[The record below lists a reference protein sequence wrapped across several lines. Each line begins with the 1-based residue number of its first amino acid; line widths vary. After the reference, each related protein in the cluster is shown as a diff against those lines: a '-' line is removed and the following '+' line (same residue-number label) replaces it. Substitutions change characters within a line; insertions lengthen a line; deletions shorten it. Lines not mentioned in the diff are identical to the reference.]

1 MRVLKLLF
9 LSLVVASAWGIGAF
23 TPGIAGGG
31 GGIFVDVA
39 ANNPA
44 YPYLRYL
51 LDRGIISVGSSGEFH
66 GDQPLSR
73 FDGAV
78 WLAKGMQYL
87 EKKGTA
93 SVAGDIQGLSQRV
106 DSLEVRLG
114 NLERDV
120 ARNGQDIQTLKSS
133 YASLNS
139 RVGTLER
146 QGVSQSQGIAQKA
159 QMAFVLGVTG
169 VILGLAALA
178 MAIFF

>member
-1 MRVLKLLF
+1 
-9 LSLVVASAWGIGAF
+9 
-23 TPGIAGGG
+23 
-31 GGIFVDVA
+31 
-39 ANNPA
+39 
-44 YPYLRYL
+44 
-51 LDRGIISVGSSGEFH
+51 
-66 GDQPLSR
+66 
-73 FDGAV
+73 
-78 WLAKGMQYL
+78 
-87 EKKGTA
+87 
-93 SVAGDIQGLSQRV
+93 SQRV